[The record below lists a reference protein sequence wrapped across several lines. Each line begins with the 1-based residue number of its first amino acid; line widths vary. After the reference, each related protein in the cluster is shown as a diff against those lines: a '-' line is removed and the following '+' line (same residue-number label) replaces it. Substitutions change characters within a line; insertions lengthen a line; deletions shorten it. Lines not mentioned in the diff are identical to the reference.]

1 MVNWSSRKFKEN
13 KQECWNTYIFV
24 TLQCIIILESTNEL
38 FIQKILAFT
47 KNFILK
53 LTTNNYTS
61 VRNRNST
68 LKSNYFLIS
77 AMMITDYTSFIHNS
91 KKRKNYY
98 ERKCYIVTN
107 SKNPDKQFPK
117 TTHGGGSLP
126 TIILLDI
133 TTTFVISQQ
142 IRTVIQL
149 TNEHRVRLVDKF
161 RR

>member
-1 MVNWSSRKFKEN
+1 M
-13 KQECWNTYIFV
+13 
-24 TLQCIIILESTNEL
+24 
-38 FIQKILAFT
+38 
-47 KNFILK
+47 
-53 LTTNNYTS
+53 
-61 VRNRNST
+61 
-68 LKSNYFLIS
+68 IS
-77 AMMITDYTSFIHNS
+77 AMMITNYTSFILRHNS
-91 KKRKNYY
+91 NETSKEKIIMKW
-98 ERKCYIVTN
+98 KCYIVTN